1 MSYAKLFR
9 TLAVTA
15 GTLSVLAACAA
26 SGTAGAEAGGSAST
40 SASATPRI
48 RREVITQPELQGSAA
63 TNLFDVVQR
72 LRPQWLSGANIS
84 NRAGSGTDVV
94 VYQGQTHLG
103 GVDALRQLQPSYA
116 AELRWLDGSQAS
128 NTLPGLGSRRVA
140 GAIVII
146 RQGAPAP

>member
-94 VYQGQTHLG
+94 V
-103 GVDALRQLQPSYA
+103 
-116 AELRWLDGSQAS
+116 ELRWLDGSQAS

>member
-1 MSYAKLFR
+1 MPYAKLFR

-26 SGTAGAEAGGSAST
+26 SAGTEAGASAST
-40 SASATPRI
+40 SATPRI
-48 RREVITQPELQGSAA
+48 RREVITQAELQGSAA
-63 TNLFDVVQR
+63 SNLFDAVQR

-84 NRAGSGTDVV
+84 NRQGSGTEVV
-94 VYQGQTHLG
+94 VYQGQTQLG
-103 GVDALRQLQPSYA
+103 GLEALRQLQISYA

-146 RQGAPAP
+146 LPGATTR